1 MINNKT
7 TRVVKKAKRNTWR
20 TNPKIINKVPYDEQ
34 KLIMYVDESG
44 EGNKKVLKRSFEA
57 KKNNEPYQQR
67 NDLYIL
73 NGVVLSGHDSF
84 LLKNRMEKFKRSIIK
99 DGIYCYPGKGTRPIV
114 LRNSDI
120 NSHKAPFDHLNLQLF
135 EYNLLF

>member
-44 EGNKKVLKRSFEA
+44 EGNKKVLKKSFEA

-73 NGVVLSGHDSF
+73 NRAFILKSF
-84 LLKNRMEKFKRSIIK
+84 M
-99 DGIYCYPGKGTRPIV
+99 
-114 LRNSDI
+114 
-120 NSHKAPFDHLNLQLF
+120 A
-135 EYNLLF
+135 